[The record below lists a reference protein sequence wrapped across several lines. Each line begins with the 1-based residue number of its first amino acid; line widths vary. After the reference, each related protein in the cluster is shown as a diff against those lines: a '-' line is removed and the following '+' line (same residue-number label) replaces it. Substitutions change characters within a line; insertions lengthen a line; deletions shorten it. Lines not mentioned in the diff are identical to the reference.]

1 MTRAG
6 KLGRRPPASSGQE
19 GNLKIILAALTE
31 LPRGICSARVSGRT
45 MKGCRIPVGSSR
57 LAALGGWMAEHSRKM
72 HRSGRA
78 EPVPEN
84 GDPATR
90 VQLET
95 TSPRAVFGDLIA
107 QALRALGSS
116 PSPSAIG
123 YLIDLLELQI
133 RAPTVHAPDE
143 VGTPTLAEALLT
155 AISEGGCAQPSRLRD
170 LGDRALFVSGFFG
183 ESLGSSEVGLE
194 YYGDVG
200 RTAYG
205 RLSNQLCR
213 SADNDGLRTLFEEL
227 ADEFGS
233 FVELLAEVEQTI
245 TEKDLE
251 TVLDLVNGPGSPAV
265 TNDNLDAV
273 ILYTKEGV
281 IKPKSSG
288 QKTFYQ
294 KSFQNDILFAIGPAG
309 TGKTFLAVAMAVAAL
324 RDKLVNRIVLT
335 RPAVEAGENLGF
347 LPGDFK
353 EKIDPYL
360 RPLYDA
366 LNDMIPADKLK
377 RYLESRVIEIV
388 PLAYM
393 RGRTLNNAFAIL
405 DEAQNTSFN
414 QMKMFLTRLGL
425 NSKAIITGDITQID
439 LPDSGSSGL
448 VQVQS
453 ILSDIEGIEIV
464 YLTERDVV
472 RHRLVRDIIKAYE
485 VYETN
490 NNKNSNT

>member
-1 MTRAG
+1 MSDPTRVIQKKISIKG
-6 KLGRRPPASSGQE
+6 VDQLKLFGLQDKNLRRLEERFKITIVARGTEIHLSGQADVVE
-19 GNLKIILAALTE
+19 
-31 LPRGICSARVSGRT
+31 
-45 MKGCRIPVGSSR
+45 R
-57 LAALGGWMAEHSRKM
+57 LEK
-72 HRSGRA
+72 
-78 EPVPEN
+78 V
-84 GDPATR
+84 
-90 VQLET
+90 
-95 TSPRAVFGDLIA
+95 
-107 QALRALGSS
+107 
-116 PSPSAIG
+116 
-123 YLIDLLELQI
+123 LLELI
-133 RAPTVHAPDE
+133 LMTTR
-143 VGTPTLAEALLT
+143 
-155 AISEGGCAQPSRLRD
+155 
-170 LGDRALFVSGFFG
+170 
-183 ESLGSSEVGLE
+183 
-194 YYGDVG
+194 
-200 RTAYG
+200 
-205 RLSNQLCR
+205 
-213 SADNDGLRTLFEEL
+213 
-227 ADEFGS
+227 
-233 FVELLAEVEQTI
+233 EQTI

-251 TVLDLVNGPGSPAV
+251 TVLDLVNGTGSPAV
-265 TNDNLDAV
+265 MNDNLDTV
-273 ILYTKEGV
+273 ILYTKDGV

-288 QKTFYQ
+288 QNAFYQ

-393 RGRTLNNAFAIL
+393 RGRTLNDAFAIL

-439 LPDSGSSGL
+439 LPDTGSSGL
-448 VQVQS
+448 VQVRS
-453 ILSDIEGIEIV
+453 ILSDIEGIEII

-490 NNKNSNT
+490 NNKSSHT

>member
-1 MTRAG
+1 MSDSTTIIQKKISIKGVDQLMLFGFQDKNLRSLEEKFKTKIVARG
-6 KLGRRPPASSGQE
+6 SEIFLSGE
-19 GNLKIILAALTE
+19 TDVVE
-31 LPRGICSARVSGRT
+31 
-45 MKGCRIPVGSSR
+45 R
-57 LAALGGWMAEHSRKM
+57 LEK
-72 HRSGRA
+72 
-78 EPVPEN
+78 V
-84 GDPATR
+84 
-90 VQLET
+90 
-95 TSPRAVFGDLIA
+95 
-107 QALRALGSS
+107 
-116 PSPSAIG
+116 
-123 YLIDLLELQI
+123 LLELI
-133 RAPTVHAPDE
+133 LMAT
-143 VGTPTLAEALLT
+143 
-155 AISEGGCAQPSRLRD
+155 RD
-170 LGDRALFVSGFFG
+170 QA
-183 ESLGSSEVGLE
+183 
-194 YYGDVG
+194 
-200 RTAYG
+200 
-205 RLSNQLCR
+205 
-213 SADNDGLRTLFEEL
+213 
-227 ADEFGS
+227 
-233 FVELLAEVEQTI
+233 I

-251 TVLDLVNGPGSPAV
+251 TVFDLVNRTGSLAPPD
-265 TNDNLDAV
+265 DNLDAA
-273 ILYTKEGV
+273 ILYTKDGV

-288 QKTFYQ
+288 QKAFYQ
-294 KSFQNDILFAIGPAG
+294 KSFNNDILFAIGPAG

-324 RDKLVNRIVLT
+324 RDKFVNRIVLT

-377 RYLESRVIEIV
+377 RYIESRVIEIV

-414 QMKMFLTRLGL
+414 QMKMFLTRLGI

-439 LPDSGSSGL
+439 LPDSPSSGL

-453 ILSDIEGIEIV
+453 ILSDIEGIEII

-490 NNKNSNT
+490 NNKKNSSS

>member
-1 MTRAG
+1 MSDSTTTIRKKISIKGVDQLRLFGFQDKNLRSLEKKFKTKIVARG
-6 KLGRRPPASSGQE
+6 SEIHLSGDADGVE
-19 GNLKIILAALTE
+19 KVEKI
-31 LPRGICSARVSGRT
+31 
-45 MKGCRIPVGSSR
+45 
-57 LAALGGWMAEHSRKM
+57 
-72 HRSGRA
+72 
-78 EPVPEN
+78 
-84 GDPATR
+84 
-90 VQLET
+90 
-95 TSPRAVFGDLIA
+95 
-107 QALRALGSS
+107 
-116 PSPSAIG
+116 
-123 YLIDLLELQI
+123 LLELI
-133 RAPTVHAPDE
+133 LMTTR
-143 VGTPTLAEALLT
+143 
-155 AISEGGCAQPSRLRD
+155 
-170 LGDRALFVSGFFG
+170 
-183 ESLGSSEVGLE
+183 
-194 YYGDVG
+194 
-200 RTAYG
+200 
-205 RLSNQLCR
+205 
-213 SADNDGLRTLFEEL
+213 
-227 ADEFGS
+227 
-233 FVELLAEVEQTI
+233 EQTI
-245 TEKDLE
+245 TERDFE
-251 TVLDLVNGPGSPAV
+251 TVLDLVNGTGSSDGA
-265 TNDNLDAV
+265 NDNLDAV
-273 ILYTKEGV
+273 ILYTKDGV

-288 QKTFYQ
+288 QGDFYQ

-414 QMKMFLTRLGL
+414 QMKMFLTRLGV

-439 LPDSGSSGL
+439 LPNSDSSGL
-448 VQVQS
+448 VKVQS
-453 ILSDIEGIEIV
+453 IVSDIEGIEIV

-485 VYETN
+485 VYETKE
-490 NNKNSNT
+490 NNKNINS

>member
-1 MTRAG
+1 MSDPTRIIQKKISIKG
-6 KLGRRPPASSGQE
+6 VDQLKLFGLQDKNLRRLEERFKITIVARGTEIHLSGQADVVE
-19 GNLKIILAALTE
+19 
-31 LPRGICSARVSGRT
+31 
-45 MKGCRIPVGSSR
+45 R
-57 LAALGGWMAEHSRKM
+57 LEK
-72 HRSGRA
+72 
-78 EPVPEN
+78 V
-84 GDPATR
+84 
-90 VQLET
+90 
-95 TSPRAVFGDLIA
+95 
-107 QALRALGSS
+107 
-116 PSPSAIG
+116 
-123 YLIDLLELQI
+123 LLELI
-133 RAPTVHAPDE
+133 LMTTR
-143 VGTPTLAEALLT
+143 
-155 AISEGGCAQPSRLRD
+155 
-170 LGDRALFVSGFFG
+170 
-183 ESLGSSEVGLE
+183 
-194 YYGDVG
+194 
-200 RTAYG
+200 
-205 RLSNQLCR
+205 
-213 SADNDGLRTLFEEL
+213 
-227 ADEFGS
+227 
-233 FVELLAEVEQTI
+233 EQTI
-245 TEKDLE
+245 TEKDLQ
-251 TVLDLVNGPGSPAV
+251 TVLDLVNGTGSPAV
-265 TNDNLDAV
+265 MNDNLDTV
-273 ILYTKEGV
+273 ILYTKDGV

-288 QKTFYQ
+288 QNAFYQ

-393 RGRTLNNAFAIL
+393 RGRTLNDAFAIL

-439 LPDSGSSGL
+439 LPDTGSSGL
-448 VQVQS
+448 VQVRS
-453 ILSDIEGIEIV
+453 ILSDIEGIEII

-490 NNKNSNT
+490 NK

>member
-1 MTRAG
+1 MSDPTRIIQKKISIKG
-6 KLGRRPPASSGQE
+6 VDQLKLFGLQDKNLRRLEESFKIKIGARGTEIHLSGQADVVE
-19 GNLKIILAALTE
+19 
-31 LPRGICSARVSGRT
+31 
-45 MKGCRIPVGSSR
+45 R
-57 LAALGGWMAEHSRKM
+57 LEK
-72 HRSGRA
+72 
-78 EPVPEN
+78 V
-84 GDPATR
+84 
-90 VQLET
+90 
-95 TSPRAVFGDLIA
+95 
-107 QALRALGSS
+107 
-116 PSPSAIG
+116 
-123 YLIDLLELQI
+123 LLELI
-133 RAPTVHAPDE
+133 LMTTR
-143 VGTPTLAEALLT
+143 
-155 AISEGGCAQPSRLRD
+155 
-170 LGDRALFVSGFFG
+170 
-183 ESLGSSEVGLE
+183 
-194 YYGDVG
+194 
-200 RTAYG
+200 
-205 RLSNQLCR
+205 
-213 SADNDGLRTLFEEL
+213 
-227 ADEFGS
+227 
-233 FVELLAEVEQTI
+233 EQTI
-245 TEKDLE
+245 TEKDLQ
-251 TVLDLVNGPGSPAV
+251 TVLDLVNGTGSPAV
-265 TNDNLDAV
+265 MNDNLDTV
-273 ILYTKEGV
+273 ILYTKDGV

-288 QKTFYQ
+288 QNAFYQ

-393 RGRTLNNAFAIL
+393 RGRTLNDAFAIL

-439 LPDSGSSGL
+439 LPDTGSSGL
-448 VQVQS
+448 VQVRS
-453 ILSDIEGIEIV
+453 ILSDIEGIEII

-490 NNKNSNT
+490 NNKSSHT

>member
-1 MTRAG
+1 MIQKKISIKG
-6 KLGRRPPASSGQE
+6 VDQLKLFGLQDKNLRRLEERFKITIVARGTEIHLSGQADVVE
-19 GNLKIILAALTE
+19 
-31 LPRGICSARVSGRT
+31 
-45 MKGCRIPVGSSR
+45 R
-57 LAALGGWMAEHSRKM
+57 LEK
-72 HRSGRA
+72 
-78 EPVPEN
+78 V
-84 GDPATR
+84 
-90 VQLET
+90 
-95 TSPRAVFGDLIA
+95 
-107 QALRALGSS
+107 
-116 PSPSAIG
+116 
-123 YLIDLLELQI
+123 LLELI
-133 RAPTVHAPDE
+133 LMTTR
-143 VGTPTLAEALLT
+143 
-155 AISEGGCAQPSRLRD
+155 
-170 LGDRALFVSGFFG
+170 
-183 ESLGSSEVGLE
+183 
-194 YYGDVG
+194 
-200 RTAYG
+200 
-205 RLSNQLCR
+205 
-213 SADNDGLRTLFEEL
+213 
-227 ADEFGS
+227 
-233 FVELLAEVEQTI
+233 EQTI
-245 TEKDLE
+245 TEKDLQ
-251 TVLDLVNGPGSPAV
+251 TVLDLVNGTGSPAV
-265 TNDNLDAV
+265 MNDNLDTV
-273 ILYTKEGV
+273 ILYTKDGV

-288 QKTFYQ
+288 QNAFYQ

-393 RGRTLNNAFAIL
+393 RGRTLNDAFAIL

-439 LPDSGSSGL
+439 LPDTGSSGL
-448 VQVQS
+448 VQVRS
-453 ILSDIEGIEIV
+453 IVSDIEGIEII

-490 NNKNSNT
+490 NNKSSHT

>member
-1 MTRAG
+1 VSDPTRIIQKKISIKG
-6 KLGRRPPASSGQE
+6 VDQLKLFGLQDKNLRRLEESFKIKIGARGTEIHLSGQADVVE
-19 GNLKIILAALTE
+19 
-31 LPRGICSARVSGRT
+31 
-45 MKGCRIPVGSSR
+45 R
-57 LAALGGWMAEHSRKM
+57 LEK
-72 HRSGRA
+72 
-78 EPVPEN
+78 V
-84 GDPATR
+84 
-90 VQLET
+90 
-95 TSPRAVFGDLIA
+95 
-107 QALRALGSS
+107 
-116 PSPSAIG
+116 
-123 YLIDLLELQI
+123 LLELI
-133 RAPTVHAPDE
+133 LMTTR
-143 VGTPTLAEALLT
+143 
-155 AISEGGCAQPSRLRD
+155 
-170 LGDRALFVSGFFG
+170 
-183 ESLGSSEVGLE
+183 
-194 YYGDVG
+194 
-200 RTAYG
+200 
-205 RLSNQLCR
+205 
-213 SADNDGLRTLFEEL
+213 
-227 ADEFGS
+227 
-233 FVELLAEVEQTI
+233 EQTI
-245 TEKDLE
+245 TEKDLQ
-251 TVLDLVNGPGSPAV
+251 TVLDLVNGTGSPAV
-265 TNDNLDAV
+265 MNDNLDTV
-273 ILYTKEGV
+273 ILYTKDGV

-288 QKTFYQ
+288 QNAFYQ

-393 RGRTLNNAFAIL
+393 RGRTLNDAFAIL

-439 LPDSGSSGL
+439 LPDTGSSGL
-448 VQVQS
+448 VQVRS
-453 ILSDIEGIEIV
+453 ILSDIEGIEII

-490 NNKNSNT
+490 NNKSSHT